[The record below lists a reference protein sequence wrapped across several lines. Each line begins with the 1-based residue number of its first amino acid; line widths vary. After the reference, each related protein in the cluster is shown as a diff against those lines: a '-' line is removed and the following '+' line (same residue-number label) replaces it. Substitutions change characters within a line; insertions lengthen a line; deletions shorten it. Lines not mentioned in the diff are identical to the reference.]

1 MPARRDR
8 CRGWGILGSRWCES
22 CFVSE
27 FRFVGEFP
35 DTELSRRLRANRG
48 RRLRPDFDTRVEEAL
63 GYRPSDD
70 DFVDIPSTDK
80 LLAQLR
86 TRSTE
91 TVERIWPESEWLSL
105 RARLYELAARLGNEH
120 SSYLAFFEEWQCLGA
135 LRVRSAVLLRGA
147 EGFWKPAWEAL
158 PWSPTRAETDSGWTT
173 STPTIRRA
181 RPSTSTSSAAG
192 ANSTLP
198 ATPSGEPATQVLRP
212 SIPE

>member
-1 MPARRDR
+1 MRDVPARRDR

-158 PWSPTRAETDSGWTT
+158 SLVTDEGRDGLWLDYVHTNDPQSPTEYEYELRCWGEFHSPGDS
-173 STPTIRRA
+173 
-181 RPSTSTSSAAG
+181 
-192 ANSTLP
+192 
-198 ATPSGEPATQVLRP
+198 
-212 SIPE
+212 